1 MVSSSTL
8 SGLAEVTI
16 TKIIMNLGVWSESLL
31 AAVRDRRI
39 GLVGSLTEQLASNKK
54 MTYEQPDIA

>member
-16 TKIIMNLGVWSESLL
+16 TKIIMNLGVWSESL

>member
-1 MVSSSTL
+1 MVGSSTL

-16 TKIIMNLGVWSESLL
+16 TKIIMNLGVWSESL

>member
-8 SGLAEVTI
+8 SGLTEVTI
-16 TKIIMNLGVWSESLL
+16 TKIIMNLGVWSESL